1 MQAEMP
7 SEDWFQQVNGLL
19 DAAIVVDQ
27 PRPNTLNLING
38 IYCVYVL
45 LLLLISSFG
54 AFKVNQ

>member
-38 IYCVYVL
+38 IYCYYVS